1 MSFPFS
7 CTHCN
12 IEYSRSIISNEKYD
26 SGGGLFGNP
35 DAVGYQVVTPFVLEG
50 TDGEAILVNRG
61 WVQKKNINP
70 ASRPQGQVLW
80 INSSIFLPPYSSY
93 FDPIIILYLILSFD
107 RLRDLWTLWVWFAR
121 RKLDSS
127 LSRKIRERRHPFGH
141 IGNNN

>member
-7 CTHCN
+7 WIHCAF
-12 IEYSRSIISNEKYD
+12 EYSRSIISNEKYD

-93 FDPIIILYLILSFD
+93 FDPINNPVIDPIF
-107 RLRDLWTLWVWFAR
+107 RQVEGPVDLVGVVRKTETRQQFEPKNQGKTAPVWAYR
-121 RKLDSS
+121 
-127 LSRKIRERRHPFGH
+127 
-141 IGNNN
+141 